1 MDALPIELSIL
12 SGGGLFIN
20 QLLEASEVLRA
31 VMGDNPRIF
40 PVASME
46 EEAFPCISYRRED
59 INTTGVKGEEP
70 PMEGTWEVTCWSRD
84 YVESLYM
91 AEAVRMALHGKRAR
105 LDCGLTIRH
114 CALVSSTETA
124 YENGVYAQEMIF
136 MIRIN

>member
-1 MDALPIELSIL
+1 MDALPIERSIQ
-12 SGGGLFIN
+12 SGGLFID
-20 QLLEASEVLRA
+20 QLLKASEVLRA

-40 PVASME
+40 PVMSME
-46 EEAFPCISYRRED
+46 EETYPCINYTRED

-84 YVESLYM
+84 YVQSLDM
-91 AEAVRMALHGKRAR
+91 VEAVKMALHGKRAR
-105 LDCGLTIRH
+105 LDCGLTMRY
-114 CALVSSTETA
+114 CALISSTETA